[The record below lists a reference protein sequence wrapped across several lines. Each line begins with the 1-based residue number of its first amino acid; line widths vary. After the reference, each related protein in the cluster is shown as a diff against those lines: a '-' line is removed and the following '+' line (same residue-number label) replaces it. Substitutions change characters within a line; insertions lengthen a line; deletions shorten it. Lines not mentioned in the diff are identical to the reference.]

1 MFYAERPKGFTFEPD
16 VKSDSEQ
23 EEKQHE
29 QTGYFHCWIQEER
42 KSAQSGLFR
51 EETVALVEDERS
63 GKMFRVDYDLIRF
76 VTD

>member
-16 VKSDSEQ
+16 VKSDSEL
-23 EEKQHE
+23 EEKQQE
-29 QTGYFHCWIQEER
+29 QIGYFHCWIQEER

-51 EETVALVEDERS
+51 EETVALVEDESS
-63 GKMFRVDYDLIRF
+63 GKMYRVDYDLIRF